1 MREKELF
8 ACSFLCYNIGIS
20 KPEGVTMSA
29 VQDYFVNLSALL
41 ARTLDAQAQSM
52 ERAAQAIAACLKSGH
67 MVYTLGTGHG
77 HLLALEVFYR
87 AGGMARVCPVLDER
101 LMLHISA
108 SESTKWERRE
118 EIVSELLEKYPIGSG
133 DVLIAASNSG
143 RNAAAVLYPLE
154 AGRRGATVIALTSMQ
169 HSRSVTPR
177 NSAGLRLFETA
188 DIVLDNGGVP
198 GDAALVMADGM
209 AVGPTSTAVGA
220 AMLQAIACRVK
231 EIAVQEGWEAE
242 FFKSSNIDGGD
253 EYNAALLEKYGGRIP
268 GLV

>member
-1 MREKELF
+1 
-8 ACSFLCYNIGIS
+8 
-20 KPEGVTMSA
+20 MSA
-29 VQDYFVNLSALL
+29 VQAYFDNLSALL
-41 ARTLDAQAQSM
+41 ARTRETQAENM
-52 ERAAQAIAACLKSGH
+52 ERAARAIADCLKSGH

-108 SESTKWERRE
+108 SESTQWERRE
-118 EIVSELLEKYPIGSG
+118 EIVSELLEKYPIGTG
-133 DVLIAASNSG
+133 DVLIASSNSG
-143 RNAAAVLYPLE
+143 RNGAAVLYPME
-154 AGRRGATVIALTSMQ
+154 ARRRGATVIALTSMQ
-169 HSRSVTPR
+169 HSQSVTPR

-188 DIVLDNGGVP
+188 DIVLDNGGAA
-198 GDAALVMADGM
+198 GDASLMMADGM
-209 AVGPTSTAVGA
+209 SVGPTSTAVGA

-231 EIAVQEGWEAE
+231 EISLEEGWEAE

-253 EYNAALLEKYGGRIP
+253 EYNEKLLEKYGKMIP

>member
-1 MREKELF
+1 
-8 ACSFLCYNIGIS
+8 
-20 KPEGVTMSA
+20 MSA
-29 VQDYFVNLSALL
+29 VNAYFDNLHALL
-41 ARTLDAQAQSM
+41 ARTLDTQAESM
-52 ERAAQAIAACLKSGH
+52 ERAARAVADCLKSGH

-77 HLLALEVFYR
+77 HLLALEIFYR

-101 LMLHISA
+101 LMLHINA
-108 SESTKWERRE
+108 SESTQWERRE
-118 EIVSELLEKYPIGSG
+118 EMVSELLERYPIGAG
-133 DVLIAASNSG
+133 DVLIASSNSG

-154 AGRRGATVIALTSMQ
+154 ARRRGATVIALTSMQ
-169 HSRSVTPR
+169 HSKAVTSR
-177 NSAGLRLFETA
+177 NSAGLRLFEAA

-231 EIAVQEGWEAE
+231 EISLEEGWEAE

-253 EYNAALLEKYGGRIP
+253 EYNERLLEKYGKQIP
-268 GLV
+268 GLA

>member
-1 MREKELF
+1 
-8 ACSFLCYNIGIS
+8 
-20 KPEGVTMSA
+20 MSA
-29 VQDYFVNLSALL
+29 VESYFENLNALL
-41 ARTLDAQAQSM
+41 AKTLHTQAENM
-52 ERAAQAIAACLKSGH
+52 ERAARAIADCLKGGH

-101 LMLHISA
+101 LMLHVSA
-108 SESTKWERRE
+108 SESTRWERRE
-118 EIVSELLEKYPIGSG
+118 EIMGELLARYPIAAG
-133 DVLIAASNSG
+133 DVLIASSNSG
-143 RNAAAVLYPLE
+143 RNAAAVLYPME
-154 AGRRGATVIALTSMQ
+154 ARRRGATVIALTSMQ
-169 HSRSVTPR
+169 HSQSVTSR

-198 GDAALVMADGM
+198 GDASLIMADGM

-231 EIAVQEGWEAE
+231 EISLQEGWEAE

-253 EYNAALLEKYGGRIP
+253 EYNEALLEKYGKSIP

>member
-1 MREKELF
+1 
-8 ACSFLCYNIGIS
+8 
-20 KPEGVTMSA
+20 MSA
-29 VQDYFVNLSALL
+29 VNRYFENLSALL
-41 ARTLDAQAQSM
+41 SRTLETQQENM
-52 ERAAQAIAACLKSGH
+52 ERAAQAIADCLRSGH

-108 SESTKWERRE
+108 AESTRWERRE
-118 EIVSELLEKYPIGSG
+118 EITALLLEKYPIGAG

-143 RNAAAVLYPLE
+143 RNGAAVLYPQE
-154 AGRRGATVIALTSMQ
+154 ARRRGATVIALTSMR
-169 HSRSVTPR
+169 HSQSVTPR
-177 NSAGLRLFETA
+177 NSAGLRLYETA

-198 GDAALVMADGM
+198 GDAALEMADGM

-231 EIAVQEGWEAE
+231 EISLEEGWEAE

-253 EYNAALLEKYGGRIP
+253 EYNEKLLKKYGKQIP

>member
-1 MREKELF
+1 
-8 ACSFLCYNIGIS
+8 
-20 KPEGVTMSA
+20 MSA
-29 VQDYFVNLSALL
+29 VQAYFDNLSALL
-41 ARTLDAQAQSM
+41 VRTQETQGENM
-52 ERAAQAIAACLKSGH
+52 ERAARAIADCLKSGH

-108 SESTKWERRE
+108 SGSTQWERRE
-118 EIVSELLEKYPIGSG
+118 EIVSDLLNKYPIGAG
-133 DVLIAASNSG
+133 DVLIASSNSG
-143 RNAAAVLYPLE
+143 RNGAAVLYPME
-154 AGRRGATVIALTSMQ
+154 ARRRGATVIALTSMQ
-169 HSRSVTPR
+169 HSQSVTPR

-198 GDAALVMADGM
+198 GDASLAMADGM

-231 EIAVQEGWEAE
+231 EISLEEGWEAE

-253 EYNAALLEKYGGRIP
+253 EYNEKLLGKYGEMIP